1 MTTPVGVSPSP
12 PAARAL
18 SIVVATFNRAEL
30 LDRALATYARQ
41 TLDRDCW
48 EYLLADDGSQ
58 DHTREVVEAWRGRGL
73 PIRLFD
79 AERDLLRPKTPGVWR
94 DGSGLRNALSTFAVG
109 RHLVS
114 THPEILLPP
123 DALASTLAA
132 LDTAPPRS
140 WVTAIPFWLP
150 EAPEAVWG
158 EWRGTRAEL
167 DRLRSLPGFWAD
179 DWPTPLQAP
188 GAVDYRNQ
196 NQARRLD
203 WQSEVFW
210 GMPMALWRYMGGFRE
225 FEVWGSVDPDF
236 WARRSVLGI
245 ETIPIPAKEGSP
257 HAKGVLMVYHQNHA
271 SPRDMDVTHAALRA
285 ADAVRPYRSPVD
297 VRATGGLAGN
307 YHHGP
312 RERAAEPGTLT
323 GIMDDHVTRSA
334 RRPVWYGL
342 RGGAPAARG
351 GELRRGRHRRGE
363 RGGGRPVRRGDH
375 GRLDGLDA
383 AVPGWAGGRR
393 LLLRGARTRR
403 GAGRDTGGVRARA
416 QTGWGAAPEH
426 TTTGGDG
433 WHTMGPAHADPCRT
447 VGAIRPRG
455 VGGGMVP
462 SGQLRLGPGR
472 RGGAAGQRGN
482 PDRECAPTI
491 GVDRCRAMCESTTPS
506 LTE

>member
-225 FEVWGSVDPDF
+225 FDVWGSVDPDF

-323 GIMDDHVTRSA
+323 GIMDDHVTRYRWAASRLAGAGVVLDVPCGTGYGAALLRPVVGNYVGVDIDAESVAVAAQYGGVTMVGSMVSMPQFRDGQVDGVCCFEGLEHVEAQAETLAEFARVLRPGGVLLLSTPQRGATGGTPWDRHMLTHAELSALFDPAVWEVAWFHQVSYGWAPVAEGVPPANAEIQIASA
-334 RRPVWYGL
+334 RR
-342 RGGAPAARG
+342 R
-351 GELRRGRHRRGE
+351 
-363 RGGGRPVRRGDH
+363 
-375 GRLDGLDA
+375 
-383 AVPGWAGGRR
+383 
-393 LLLRGARTRR
+393 
-403 GAGRDTGGVRARA
+403 
-416 QTGWGAAPEH
+416 
-426 TTTGGDG
+426 
-433 WHTMGPAHADPCRT
+433 
-447 VGAIRPRG
+447 
-455 VGGGMVP
+455 
-462 SGQLRLGPGR
+462 
-472 RGGAAGQRGN
+472 
-482 PDRECAPTI
+482 
-491 GVDRCRAMCESTTPS
+491 
-506 LTE
+506 